1 MGSTPIIRSIVL
13 GQKSYSFLS
22 FLLFYAT
29 FKANKLCLKIAVA
42 KVAAQN
48 NGLKTQ
54 NYRGYT
60 QNITTTF
67 ATIFQL
73 HFNRRSHASA
83 SQMISSVGNP
93 SVGNPLACL
102 N

>member
-1 MGSTPIIRSIVL
+1 MGSTPIIRSIDL

-29 FKANKLCLKIAVA
+29 FKANKLCLKIVVA
-42 KVAAQN
+42 FLVAQN

-60 QNITTTF
+60 QNITTKN
-67 ATIFQL
+67 ATRQWMGYAPTL
-73 HFNRRSHASA
+73 HMEKQTPRFTIAYDV
-83 SQMISSVGNP
+83 IS
-93 SVGNPLACL
+93 L
-102 N
+102 